1 MSHFAELDELVRTR
15 IQSLAHLQNLHTGN
29 AFYFDT
35 VRMTSDVLAQTYDNP
50 ISAKRC
56 WQYKYLGLSVGGLLV
71 IISPFEFVKALN
83 VLLLE
88 YENETEAKQVN
99 VSQNLFRRKKIH
111 SQDLSNVSTTFLET
125 GVYEYLETPDIP
137 FELDYCQ
144 VFMSL
149 CDALVAAYNKLID
162 GTEEVCSEGY
172 LNAAK
177 RFDGLVK
184 KIISNVYKDLENA
197 SVSLMR
203 EELASLMDGKQNQ

>member
-1 MSHFAELDELVRTR
+1 MDHFAQLDELVRTR
-15 IQSLAHLQNLHTGN
+15 IQTLSHLQLLHTGN

-35 VRMTSDVLAQTYDNP
+35 VRMTSDVLAQTYDNAV
-50 ISAKRC
+50 SAKRC

-71 IISPFEFVKALN
+71 IMSPIEFVKALN

-99 VSQNLFRRKKIH
+99 INLFRRKRQVESH
-111 SQDLSNVSTTFLET
+111 DFSNVSSTFHET

-137 FELDYCQ
+137 FDLDYCH

-149 CDALVAAYNKLID
+149 CDALIAAYNKLID
-162 GTEEVCSEGY
+162 GTEDVCSQGY
-172 LNAAK
+172 LDAVK

-184 KIISNVYKDLENA
+184 KIISNVYKDMENA
-197 SVSLMR
+197 SVSVMR
-203 EELASLMDGKQNQ
+203 EELDLFIEGKQS